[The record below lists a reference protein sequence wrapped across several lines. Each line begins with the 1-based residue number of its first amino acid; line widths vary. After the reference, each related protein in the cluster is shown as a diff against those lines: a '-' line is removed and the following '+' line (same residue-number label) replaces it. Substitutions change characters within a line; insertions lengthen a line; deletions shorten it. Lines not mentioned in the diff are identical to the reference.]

1 MRWYRKVF
9 PRYSGKTFVSLS
21 RGLFSRLAEP
31 ISSNRARRMVSVQ
44 KSSGDFSD
52 SIPWYLNFI
61 KKILPCIRVYLIHFR
76 LSAKDTVLDTF
87 LRSKLCREN
96 IFTDMFWARKIRG
109 FREEFLGEEIFRI
122 PDKFYGT
129 PLRSLRAAMKD
140 QASRCWLGRR
150 IFITLDT
157 HSIAYIPASISRNM
171 EPGWSSCVHTQ
182 MKRIRYVETS
192 NETWTRCTT
201 LF

>member
-1 MRWYRKVF
+1 MYTCIF
-9 PRYSGKTFVSLS
+9 NSFQIICERYSPWHVFAKQIVQRKYFHRYVS
-21 RGLFSRLAEP
+21 
-31 ISSNRARRMVSVQ
+31 
-44 KSSGDFSD
+44 
-52 SIPWYLNFI
+52 
-61 KKILPCIRVYLIHFR
+61 
-76 LSAKDTVLDTF
+76 
-87 LRSKLCREN
+87 
-96 IFTDMFWARKIRG
+96 ARKIRG